1 MNTPTTTLRLRAPL
15 RAKIQ
20 RMAKRTRRSFSAVTQ
35 DLLEEALRL
44 RECPLIYFADE
55 PAGREAKVVGTGLG
69 VWEIVRDY
77 LARRKDPRLLK
88 KVLPD
93 LSDAQIKA
101 ALFYYE
107 KYPEEVDDAIAENE
121 ALYREGIQTQ
131 ASLAVQRA

>member
-88 KVLPD
+88 KLLPD
-93 LSDAQIKA
+93 LSVAQIKA

-107 KYPEEVDDAIAENE
+107 KYPEEVDDAISENE

>member
-1 MNTPTTTLRLRAPL
+1 MAGGRDMNTQTTTLRLRAPL

-20 RMAKRTRRSFSAVTQ
+20 QMAKRTRRSVSAVTQ
-35 DLLEEALRL
+35 DLLEEALRM

-69 VWEIVRDY
+69 VWEIMRDY
-77 LARRKDPRLLK
+77 QAHSKNTRRLK
-88 KVLPD
+88 KLLPD

-107 KYPEEVDDAIAENE
+107 NE
-121 ALYREGIQTQ
+121 ALYREGIQAQ
-131 ASLAVQRA
+131 ASRAVQRA